1 MPRRTPPP
9 LSDLHLPDGTH
20 VRYRAGSPNATAF
33 CTPAH
38 EAACLDA
45 LRTLQRDTRAAHP
58 DAADLWSAVLVQM
71 DVAAAYPPK
80 TTHPLLATLG
90 AKAVD
95 NASVR
100 AQFNAG
106 LKAARATVDAVD
118 PSAAAADHVTVART
132 GRCLALTYRKR
143 SYTLHT
149 RVYQRIH
156 RQHETLAKTVGRST
170 TPLND
175 LVWMGMHRYNCFGLY
190 NNSQGSTT
198 ERHYAQLHARIGTS
212 VEGFG
217 SFFNHTRPYYFG
229 LFPDLEWSFGCL
241 GNAFHAEL
249 RAGFFVV
256 NPPFTTPLMNRTIAH
271 VQRQLAQATDRLR
284 VLLFVP
290 TWVDDER
297 RELNTVCRQRLKVG
311 AYEDEAPVQTAT
323 LRAHPCTLQ
332 YALYCKEHYLYHS
345 FLTDRPTH
353 FCATT
358 TVLLSNRAA
367 TDRRLVAIVNRV
379 MGAPTRVWD
388 GATRAFVGH
397 RRQRSVRRRR
407 RPPRRANASTRRPPR
422 TLPRA
427 AVTST

>member
-20 VRYRAGSPNATAF
+20 VRYRAWLPTATAF

-45 LRTLQRDTRAAHP
+45 LWTLQRDTRAVHP
-58 DAADLWSAVLVQM
+58 DADLWSAVLVQM
-71 DVAAAYPPK
+71 DVAVAYPPK

-90 AKAVD
+90 AQAVD

-106 LKAARATVDAVD
+106 LKAARAAVDAVD

-132 GRCLALTYRKR
+132 GRCVALTYRKR

-284 VLLFVP
+284 VLLVVP

-367 TDRRLVAIVNRV
+367 TDRRLVGIVNGV

-388 GATRAFVGH
+388 GATRAFVG
-397 RRQRSVRRRR
+397 RRQQRSVRRRR
-407 RPPRRANASTRRPPR
+407 RPPRRANASTRRPPH

>member
-1 MPRRTPPP
+1 MPHRRTPP
-9 LSDLHLPDGTH
+9 LSKLRLPDGTH
-20 VRYRAGSPNATAF
+20 VRYRAWSPTATAF

-38 EAACLDA
+38 EAACIDA
-45 LRTLQRDTRAAHP
+45 LQALQRDTRTAHP
-58 DAADLWSAVLVQM
+58 DADLWSAVLAQM
-71 DVAAAYPPK
+71 DVATAYPPE

-90 AKAVD
+90 AKAVG
-95 NASVR
+95 NASAR

-106 LKAARATVDAVD
+106 LKAARAAVDAVD
-118 PSAAAADHVTVART
+118 PSAAAADHVAVART
-132 GRCLALTYRKR
+132 GRCVALTYRKR
-143 SYTLHT
+143 TYTLRP
-149 RVYQRIH
+149 RVYQRIR
-156 RQHETLAKTVGRST
+156 RQYDARKAATVGRST
-170 TPLND
+170 TPFDD
-175 LVWMGMHRYNCFGLY
+175 LVWMGMHRYNAFGLY

-229 LFPDLEWSFGCL
+229 LFPDLEWRFGCL

-271 VQRQLAQATDRLR
+271 VQRQLAQATGRLR
-284 VLLFVP
+284 VLLVVP

-297 RELNTVCRQRLKVG
+297 RQLNAVCRQRLQVG

-367 TDRRLVAIVNRV
+367 TDRRLVGIVNGV
-379 MGAPTRVWD
+379 MGAPTRVWE
-388 GATRAFVGH
+388 GATRAFVG
-397 RRQRSVRRRR
+397 RRRR
-407 RPPRRANASTRRPPR
+407 SARRHRPRVIAPPKTNAKGFFKKTSKRR
-422 TLPRA
+422 
-427 AVTST
+427 